1 MHPAEDYKK
10 YTEVLKSMNIQ
21 KRNEYAEKMNLN
33 GIDTLSGYVPRKVLN
48 ENEFKN
54 GVGVNVNQC
63 NYQADNER
71 TFLLIN
77 PNKQGEGES
86 LITKYS
92 DFVKKMEHILE
103 SVGADLEEYDIVR
116 ADFCFNSRDI
126 SSYGTYQKIHRLL
139 ISCLAK
145 AYKYKNSYVTHD
157 LWDDERLSI
166 AIKKDDSEVENY
178 NKHRQSDGT
187 DESAN
192 RLEFRSKR
200 MSGTSIEYQFM
211 TKWFER
217 LDKARESFDDVQK
230 KCNDHL
236 ERLYKNDIAKPPKE
250 RNYLSLNAFLLQYK
264 ESIYTRKQMIDLLS
278 RFDEVKNPTKRA
290 DKFKDKHRIEYFSQ
304 KDLEYIIE
312 VLKEKTTRYFN
323 S

>member
-1 MHPAEDYKK
+1 MHPAEDYKRK
-10 YTEVLKSMNIQ
+10 TEELTSMNIQ

>member
-1 MHPAEDYKK
+1 
-10 YTEVLKSMNIQ
+10 MNIQ
-21 KRNEYAEKMNLN
+21 KKLEYPEKMNLY
-33 GIDTLSGYVPRKVLN
+33 GIDTLSGYIPRKVKESEYN
-48 ENEFKN
+48 QSTAK
-54 GVGVNVNQC
+54 VNINQC
-63 NYQADNER
+63 NYKIDEEK
-71 TFLLIN
+71 TYLLIN
-77 PNKQGEGES
+77 PNKQGEGEN

-92 DFVKKMEHILE
+92 DFVKKMEHILD
-103 SVGADLEEYDIVR
+103 SVGADLTEYDVIR
-116 ADFCFNSRDI
+116 ADFCFNSTDT
-126 SSYGTYQKIHRLL
+126 STYNSYQKLHRLL

-145 AYKYKNSYVTHD
+145 AYKYKNCYVSCG
-157 LWDDERLSI
+157 LWDFERLSI

-178 NKHRQSDGT
+178 NKHKESEGK

-217 LDKARESFDDVQK
+217 LDKARNCFNDVQTEY
-230 KCNDHL
+230 NNHL
-236 ERLYKNDIAKPPKE
+236 ERLYKNDIAKPPRE
-250 RNYLSLNAFLLQYK
+250 RSYLSLNAFLLQHK
-264 ESIYTRKQMIDLLS
+264 ETIYTRKQMIDLLS

-312 VLKEKTTRYFN
+312 VLKDKTTQYFN

>member
-1 MHPAEDYKK
+1 MHPAEDYKRK
-10 YTEVLKSMNIQ
+10 TEELTSMNIQ

-250 RNYLSLNAFLLQYK
+250 RKYLSLNAFLLQYK

>member
-1 MHPAEDYKK
+1 
-10 YTEVLKSMNIQ
+10 MNIQ
-21 KRNEYAEKMNLN
+21 KKLEYPEKMNLY
-33 GIDTLSGYVPRKVLN
+33 GIDTLSGYIPRKVKESEYN
-48 ENEFKN
+48 QSTAK
-54 GVGVNVNQC
+54 VNINQC
-63 NYQADNER
+63 NYKVDEEK
-71 TFLLIN
+71 TYLLIN
-77 PNKQGEGES
+77 PNKQGEGEN

-92 DFVKKMEHILE
+92 DFVKKMEHILD
-103 SVGADLEEYDIVR
+103 SVGADLTEYDVIR
-116 ADFCFNSRDI
+116 ADFCFNSTDT
-126 SSYGTYQKIHRLL
+126 STYNSYQKLHRLL

-145 AYKYKNSYVTHD
+145 AYKYKNCYVSCG
-157 LWDDERLSI
+157 LWDFERLSI

-178 NKHRQSDGT
+178 NKHKESEGK

-200 MSGTSIEYQFM
+200 MSGTSIEYQFI

-217 LDKARESFDDVQK
+217 LDKARNCFNDVQTEY
-230 KCNDHL
+230 NNHL
-236 ERLYKNDIAKPPKE
+236 ERLYKNDIAKPPRE
-250 RNYLSLNAFLLQYK
+250 RSYLSLNAFLLQHK
-264 ESIYTRKQMIDLLS
+264 ETIYTRKQMIDLLS

-312 VLKEKTTRYFN
+312 VLKDKTKQYFN